1 MPTTATTTR
10 ISRSFKGLTTNAA
23 AALPSALPR
32 ACLACAACYGAPDAA
47 QTRGMNFGIFT
58 MLGVTG
64 MVLGGFGGMIYCFVR
79 RARRHNPD
87 LTP

>member
-1 MPTTATTTR
+1 MT
-10 ISRSFKGLTTNAA
+10 SRWFKSSITAA
-23 AALPSALPR
+23 AVALAIVVPR
-32 ACLACAACYGAPDAA
+32 VALACAACYGAPDAA

-64 MVLGGFGGMIYCFVR
+64 GVLGGFGAMIFCFAR
-79 RARRHNPD
+79 RARRHSTD

>member
-1 MPTTATTTR
+1 MTTFRRVRKLMMIELVAA
-10 ISRSFKGLTTNAA
+10 IGLA
-23 AALPSALPR
+23 PR
-32 ACLACAACYGAPDAA
+32 LLLACAVCYGAPGSA

-64 MVLGGFGGMIYCFVR
+64 VVLGGFGGLFFSFAR
-79 RARRHNPD
+79 RARRHSTE

>member
-1 MPTTATTTR
+1 MMTSRVSKSLTATATVVLV
-10 ISRSFKGLTTNAA
+10 GV
-23 AALPSALPR
+23 LPR
-32 ACLACAACYGAPDAA
+32 VALACAACYGAADAA

-64 MVLGGFGGMIYCFVR
+64 VVLGGVGGMIFCFAR
-79 RARRHNPD
+79 RARRHSTD

>member
-1 MPTTATTTR
+1 MNAFRR
-10 ISRSFKGLTTNAA
+10 IQKLVVMAAVAVMGLA
-23 AALPSALPR
+23 PR
-32 ACLACAACYGAPDAA
+32 LALACAVCYGAPGAP

-64 MVLGGFGGMIYCFVR
+64 VVLGGFGGLFFSFAR
-79 RARRHNPD
+79 RARRHSAE

>member
-1 MPTTATTTR
+1 MNMFRGMRKLAVIALITTMSLA
-10 ISRSFKGLTTNAA
+10 
-23 AALPSALPR
+23 PR
-32 ACLACAACYGAPDAA
+32 LVLACSACYGAPGAA

-64 MVLGGFGGMIYCFVR
+64 VVLGSFGGLFFCFAR
-79 RARRHNPD
+79 RARRYSAE

>member
-1 MPTTATTTR
+1 MIALVTA
-10 ISRSFKGLTTNAA
+10 IGFA
-23 AALPSALPR
+23 PR
-32 ACLACAACYGAPDAA
+32 VLLACAVCYGAPGAA

-64 MVLGGFGGMIYCFVR
+64 VVLGGFGGLFICFAR
-79 RARRHNPD
+79 RARRHSAE

>member
-1 MPTTATTTR
+1 MNIFRRMRKLAV
-10 ISRSFKGLTTNAA
+10 IAVIAA
-23 AALPSALPR
+23 MSSTPR
-32 ACLACAACYGAPDAA
+32 LLLACSACYGAPGAA

-64 MVLGGFGGMIYCFVR
+64 VVLGGFGGLFFSFAR
-79 RARRHNPD
+79 RARRHNAE

>member
-1 MPTTATTTR
+1 MNAFRRTGKLVVIAVVAAM
-10 ISRSFKGLTTNAA
+10 GLA
-23 AALPSALPR
+23 PR
-32 ACLACAACYGAPDAA
+32 LLLACAVCYGAPGAP

-64 MVLGGFGGMIYCFVR
+64 LVLGGFGGLFFSFAR
-79 RARRHNPD
+79 RARRHSAE

>member
-1 MPTTATTTR
+1 MMNALHHAKKLTLFALIATM
-10 ISRSFKGLTTNAA
+10 
-23 AALPSALPR
+23 ALAPR
-32 ACLACAACYGAPDAA
+32 LLLACSVCYGAPGVA

-64 MVLGGFGGMIYCFVR
+64 VVLGSFGGLFFCFAR
-79 RARRHNPD
+79 RARRYNTE

>member
-1 MPTTATTTR
+1 MMAFHPIRKSVLVAGMALMPR
-10 ISRSFKGLTTNAA
+10 L
-23 AALPSALPR
+23 L
-32 ACLACAACYGAPDAA
+32 LACSVCYGSPGAP

-64 MVLGGFGGMIYCFVR
+64 VVLGGFGGLFFCFAR
-79 RARRHNPD
+79 RARRYNAE